1 MQKVFEALT
10 EEFRIYDGVLS
21 AEQYIYIIENNST
34 FLEDF
39 DIVLMLLQA
48 SGYPIVQENE
58 DRYILET
65 YFTCHT
71 KQRYCVIDIETNGS
85 KPSTSQVIEIGAL
98 IWQNGKIIDSYETF
112 VECAFLPEYI
122 SKITGITHDDLIDA
136 PTRKEALVGLRHF
149 MGDAIFVAHN
159 VNFDYGFLNASFE
172 RFGLGN
178 IGNPR
183 LCTIELARRTFESER
198 YGLAY
203 LIDFLAIETATHH
216 RAYSD
221 ALCATKVMEK
231 SMLTIPSYVSSAD
244 ELVRFSS
251 SSRKERRLKSEEKL

>member
-10 EEFRIYDGVLS
+10 QEFRLHQGVLNS
-21 AEQYIYIIENNST
+21 EQYTHIIEDYAT
-34 FLEDF
+34 FLEDL
-39 DIVLMLLQA
+39 DIVLLLLQA
-48 SGYPIVQENE
+48 SGYPIVQEAE
-58 DRYILET
+58 DKYILQT

-85 KPSTSQVIEIGAL
+85 KPNTSQVIEIGAL
-98 IWQNGKIIDSYETF
+98 MWQDGKIIASYETF

-122 SKITGITHDDLIDA
+122 SKITGIQPSDLIDA
-136 PTRKEALVGLRHF
+136 PSRKEALIGLRHF
-149 MGDAIFVAHN
+149 MGDAVFVAHN
-159 VNFDYGFLNASFE
+159 VQFDYGFLNASFE

-178 IGNPR
+178 IGNPK

-203 LIDFLAIETATHH
+203 LIEFLAIETATHH

-221 ALCATKVMEK
+221 ALCAKKVMEK
-231 SMLTIPSYVSSAD
+231 SLETIPAYVSSAD
-244 ELVRFSS
+244 ELVRFAI
-251 SSRKERRLKSEEKL
+251 SSRKERRLNKAT